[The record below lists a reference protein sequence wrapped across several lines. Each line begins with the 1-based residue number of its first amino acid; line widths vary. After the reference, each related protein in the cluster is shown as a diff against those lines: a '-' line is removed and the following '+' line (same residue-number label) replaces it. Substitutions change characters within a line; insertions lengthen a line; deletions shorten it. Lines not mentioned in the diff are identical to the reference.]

1 MLLPA
6 GWLLRDWKFSD
17 KRTNKYRNATKCLLI
32 LWVVFGALSAY
43 FYWDQ
48 INDNRNLQD
57 QVRELINGKD
67 ELLIKSNKLG
77 TQLEEYQD
85 EIRKKDEQ
93 IWQLEKQA
101 KTIRSIEG
109 SIECLITANWSKSGH
124 PARLVPLSWNKAQFY
139 VRIFENDP
147 SDKSTILF
155 SLESINLEKI
165 SENDLKV
172 KLEIKASLNSG
183 PFGQDLGTLNKYGHI
198 LVHIPF
204 IHREDTTDGKITLR
218 NILATLIVNGDKKAK
233 IEHADNFIIPMP
245 ESSQL
250 PAFQLNRVGLLID
263 IYES

>member
-17 KRTNKYRNATKCLLI
+17 KRTNKYQNATKFLLI

-43 FYWDQ
+43 FYYGQ
-48 INDNRNLQD
+48 INDNRSLQN
-57 QVRELINGKD
+57 QVGELISGKD
-67 ELLIKSNKLG
+67 ELLRKSNKLG

-93 IWQLEKQA
+93 IKELEKQA

-109 SIECLITANWSKSGH
+109 TIECLITANWSKSSH

-172 KLEIKASLNSG
+172 KLYIKAGLDSG
-183 PFGQDLGTLNKYGHI
+183 PFGQDLRTLKKYSHI
-198 LVHIPF
+198 LVYIPF
-204 IHREDTTDGKITLR
+204 IHREDTTDWKITLR
-218 NILATLIVNGDKKAK
+218 NILVTLIVNGDKKAK
-233 IEHADNFIIPMP
+233 VEHTDNFIIPMP

-250 PAFQLNRVGLLID
+250 PAFQFNRIGLLKD